1 MRLAALLHDADDRK
15 YFGESSANA
24 EKIIL
29 ESLEGHTAQT
39 EILSESL
46 EMIGY
51 VSASSNGNNV
61 PTKA

>member
-29 ESLEGHTAQT
+29 ESLEEHTAQT